1 MISDLYKD
9 KVIKRERLNYFNA
22 KNIICRSKA
31 AKISLIKDYKINKKK
46 ISIVPGGAN
55 LDLRKIQREK
65 LLNIPLDP
73 KNNKPIILGFIGLD
87 WNRKGGEFLI
97 KLAEFFKKKEV
108 PLEIRVVGPKKNNLP
123 NHSCLKYIG
132 FIDKSLELEHFIK
145 EVTSWH
151 FGTLF
156 SKAEAFGI
164 SNRECLLLG
173 VPVICHDV
181 GGISSTLPESDFGKL
196 FEANPNP
203 SKVYEWIMNILTPYS
218 KYILLRKKIFDNF
231 DLFTWNYSVS
241 CLKEILNN

>member
-1 MISDLYKD
+1 MK
-9 KVIKRERLNYFNA
+9 
-22 KNIICRSKA
+22 
-31 AKISLIKDYKINKKK
+31 
-46 ISIVPGGAN
+46 
-55 LDLRKIQREK
+55 
-65 LLNIPLDP
+65 
-73 KNNKPIILGFIGLD
+73 
-87 WNRKGGEFLI
+87 
-97 KLAEFFKKKEV
+97 V

-123 NHSCLKYIG
+123 NHSYLKYIG

-196 FEANPNP
+196 L
-203 SKVYEWIMNILTPYS
+203 KQIL
-218 KYILLRKKIFDNF
+218 ILLKFMNG
-231 DLFTWNYSVS
+231 L
-241 CLKEILNN
+241 